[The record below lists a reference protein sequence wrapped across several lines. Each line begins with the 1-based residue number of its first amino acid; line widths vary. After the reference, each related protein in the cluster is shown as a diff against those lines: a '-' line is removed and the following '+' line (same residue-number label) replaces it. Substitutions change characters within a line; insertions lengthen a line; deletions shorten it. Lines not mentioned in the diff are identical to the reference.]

1 MKKTSV
7 AVTALIAGLSLA
19 FVVPTSYAES
29 KPAAKTS
36 CQSDKPCSC
45 TKKCPYKHKDHKNH
59 QCNKT
64 SEAKEHQNAKK

>member
-7 AVTALIAGLSLA
+7 AVTAFIAGLSLA

-45 TKKCPYKHKDHKNH
+45 AKKCPYNHKNH
-59 QCNKT
+59 KCNAT
-64 SEAKEHQNAKK
+64 SKAKAQPDIKK